1 MCQSCSLSPWG
12 AASTLFCLVVLPCV
26 FGHSC
31 SLCRSIRPPWPLPTT
46 PHLTPASPHPPAA
59 GLSARM
65 LPVWLHA
72 AEEGRR
78 LRASDAEF
86 ERVVSLGVGPLDTG
100 TEEQEVRGGGGLGL
114 G

>member
-1 MCQSCSLSPWG
+1 
-12 AASTLFCLVVLPCV
+12 
-26 FGHSC
+26 
-31 SLCRSIRPPWPLPTT
+31 
-46 PHLTPASPHPPAA
+46 
-59 GLSARM
+59 M

-100 TEEQEVRGGGGLGL
+100 TDEQEVRQGQGRRVFSGPSCEGLASFWNT
-114 G
+114 

>member
-1 MCQSCSLSPWG
+1 
-12 AASTLFCLVVLPCV
+12 
-26 FGHSC
+26 
-31 SLCRSIRPPWPLPTT
+31 
-46 PHLTPASPHPPAA
+46 
-59 GLSARM
+59 M

-86 ERVVSLGVGPLDTG
+86 ERVVSLGVGPLDTD
-100 TEEQEVRGGGGLGL
+100 TEEQEVRGGGGLTL